1 MMYLV
6 NDVRFVEGLDS
17 RYAKVTF
24 KDDNGKNRVVLFDR
38 KTNEIYDYM
47 IERTGITYYKN
58 LISMELPP
66 EIYYGKMSLYLLTEQ
81 DIKEFIAT
89 YNTDELEK
97 FNDLYKFYNAN
108 KDTIIN
114 DINELILQCELAID

>member
-1 MMYLV
+1 MIYLV
-6 NDVRFVEGLDS
+6 NDVRFIEGLDS

-24 KDDNGKNRVVLFDR
+24 KDDNGNNRVVLFDR

-47 IERTGITYYKN
+47 IERTGIVNYKN

-81 DIKEFIAT
+81 DIKEFIAA
-89 YNTDELEK
+89 YNNDEFEK
-97 FNDLYKFYNAN
+97 FNDLHKFYNVN

>member
-1 MMYLV
+1 MIYLV

-24 KDDNGKNRVVLFDR
+24 KDNNGKNRVVLFDR

-97 FNDLYKFYNAN
+97 FNDLHKFYNAN

>member
-17 RYAKVTF
+17 RYTKVTF

-47 IERTGITYYKN
+47 IERTGLTYYKN

-89 YNTDELEK
+89 YNTDEFEK

-114 DINELILQCELAID
+114 VINELILQCELAID

>member
-89 YNTDELEK
+89 YNTDEFEK

-114 DINELILQCELAID
+114 VINELILQCELAID

>member
-24 KDDNGKNRVVLFDR
+24 KDNNGKNRVVLFDR

-97 FNDLYKFYNAN
+97 FNDLHKFYNAN